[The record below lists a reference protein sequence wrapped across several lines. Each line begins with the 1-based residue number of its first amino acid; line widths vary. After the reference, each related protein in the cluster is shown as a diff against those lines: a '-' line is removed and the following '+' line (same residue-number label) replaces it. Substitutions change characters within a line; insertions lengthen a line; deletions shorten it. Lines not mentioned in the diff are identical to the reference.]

1 MVEAWLQGRSRYAE
15 GIIIFGTMVA
25 TRPPSTPYPSLPIVM
40 RGVSW
45 QTYKTLMA
53 EVGGDRAWRIAY
65 DRGVLELRMPLE
77 EHEEPKGLLESFIEA
92 IADELEIEV
101 RKLGSLNLEREDL
114 ARAAE
119 PDSCFYIQNEAVVRG
134 RNIILPSDPPPD
146 LVIESDYTNSSVNKL
161 PIYAALG
168 VPELWRYTNQTLL
181 VYSRVDNSYTLVEAS
196 LAFPFLP
203 IAEVGYFIEQ
213 SRTLGQRSAVRLF
226 RQRIREILA
235 NQISS

>member
-1 MVEAWLQGRSRYAE
+1 
-15 GIIIFGTMVA
+15 MVA
-25 TRPPSTPYPSLPIVM
+25 TRPTTVEPSSPTIVM

-45 QTYKTLMA
+45 QTYKTLLA
-53 EVGGDRAWRIAY
+53 EVGSDRAWRIAY

-77 EHEEPKGLLESFIEA
+77 EHEEPKGLLESLVEA

-101 RKLGSLNLEREDL
+101 RKLGSLTLEREDL
-114 ARAAE
+114 ARAVE

-134 RNIILPSDPPPD
+134 RKIDLPNHPPPD

-168 VPELWRYTNQTLL
+168 VPELWRYTNQILL
-181 VYSRVDNSYTLVEAS
+181 VYLRVDNGYTQAEAS

-203 IAEVGYFIEQ
+203 IADVGYFIEQ
-213 SRTLGQRSAVRLF
+213 SRTVGQRSAVRLF

-235 NQISS
+235 SQIQS

>member
-1 MVEAWLQGRSRYAE
+1 
-15 GIIIFGTMVA
+15 
-25 TRPPSTPYPSLPIVM
+25 M

-45 QTYKTLMA
+45 STYKTLMA

-101 RKLGSLNLEREDL
+101 RKLGSLTLDREDL
-114 ARAAE
+114 ARAVE
-119 PDSCFYIQNEAVVRG
+119 PDSCFYIRNEAAVRG
-134 RNIILPSDPPPD
+134 RKINLPADPPPD
-146 LVIESDYTNSSVNKL
+146 LVIESDYTNSSVNKQS
-161 PIYAALG
+161 IYAAIG
-168 VPELWRYTNQTLL
+168 VPELWRYTNQRLW
-181 VYSRVDNSYTLVEAS
+181 VYSRVDKGYEQCDFS

-203 IAEVGYFIEQ
+203 IADVGYFIDQ

-226 RQRIREILA
+226 RHRIRELLDS
-235 NQISS
+235 QT

>member
-1 MVEAWLQGRSRYAE
+1 
-15 GIIIFGTMVA
+15 MVA
-25 TRPPSTPYPSLPIVM
+25 TPPRSLERPSTAIVM

-45 QTYKTLMA
+45 PTYQALMA

-77 EHEEPKGLLESFIEA
+77 EHEEPKGLLESLIEA

-101 RKLGSLNLEREDL
+101 RKLGSLTLEREDL
-114 ARAAE
+114 ARAVE

-134 RNIILPSDPPPD
+134 RNINLPSDPPPD

-168 VPELWRYTNQTLL
+168 VPELWRYTNQSLL
-181 VYSRVDNSYTLVEAS
+181 VYSRVENSYNLAETS

-203 IAEVGYFIEQ
+203 IAEVGYVIEQ

-226 RQRIREILA
+226 RHRIRDILTS
-235 NQISS
+235 QSQS

>member
-1 MVEAWLQGRSRYAE
+1 
-15 GIIIFGTMVA
+15 MVA
-25 TRPPSTPYPSLPIVM
+25 TRPPSTPYPALPIVM

-101 RKLGSLNLEREDL
+101 RKLGSLTLEREDL
-114 ARAAE
+114 ARAVE

-134 RNIILPSDPPPD
+134 RKINLPSDPPPD
-146 LVIESDYTNSSVNKL
+146 LVIESDYTNSSV
-161 PIYAALG
+161 ALG
-168 VPELWRYTNQTLL
+168 VPELWRYTNQALL
-181 VYSRVDNSYTLVEAS
+181 VYLQVDNSYIPAEAS

-203 IAEVGYFIEQ
+203 ISEVGYFIEQ

-226 RQRIREILA
+226 RQCIREILDSQ
-235 NQISS
+235 N